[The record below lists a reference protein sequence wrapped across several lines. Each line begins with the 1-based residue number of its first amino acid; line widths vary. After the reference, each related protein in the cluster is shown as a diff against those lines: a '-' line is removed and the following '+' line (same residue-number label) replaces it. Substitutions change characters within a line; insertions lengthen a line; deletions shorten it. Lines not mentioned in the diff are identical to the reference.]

1 MADRFA
7 WRPQERQAIAL
18 DAAGVLGYLLHG
30 DPVKEPVAPLIG
42 YGGAAG
48 GGKTDTMLALGRIIN
63 DAFPGSAVTY
73 FRRTYPELEGSD
85 GPINRSMQMFHDQEG
100 KYHGNKHVW
109 KWDNGSQFYF
119 RHMATIKDMYKY
131 QGHQLHV
138 ILVDEATHFIW
149 EMIDYVI
156 TRNRNNIP
164 GLSSFAFF
172 GSNPGNVGH
181 AWFMQLFDV
190 NDNSGGS
197 QGPHQSVKITSNPNG
212 TTERVMFIPAR
223 LEDNQILMSADPD
236 YERKLRNR
244 NPELAE
250 ALRWGNWQI
259 FAGQAF
265 REWRQ
270 EKHVVEAFDIP
281 DTWPRW
287 MGIDWGY
294 GKPWAA
300 LWLTMNPDT
309 DRIYVYREL
318 YESGLSDIKQAKMIK
333 AYSGSENILVRYADP
348 SMFNEKTGDVDT
360 SDKTYSKEGVYLK
373 RGDNNR
379 IQGKRK
385 VHNLLQQILPDGYP
399 RLQVL
404 ETCVNLRRTLPALN
418 VSILRP
424 EDIDTLAED
433 HLYDALRYAVTFI
446 PMPVFQENE
455 EEKQMMS
462 DLMNRVGE
470 LL

>member
-1 MADRFA
+1 M
-7 WRPQERQAIAL
+7 
-18 DAAGVLGYLLHG
+18 DAAGVLDYLLYG
-30 DPVKEPVAPLIG
+30 GPVTEPKAPLIG

-85 GPINRSMQMFHDQEG
+85 GPINRSMQMFNDQG
-100 KYHGNKHVW
+100 GRFLGDKHVW

-138 ILVDEATHFIW
+138 ILVDEATHFLW
-149 EMIDYVI
+149 EMIDYLL
-156 TRNRNNIP
+156 TRNRNKIP
-164 GLSSFAFF
+164 NLASFAFL

-181 AWFMQLFDV
+181 SWFMQLFDV
-190 NDNSGGS
+190 HDNSGGP
-197 QGPHQSVKITSNPNG
+197 QGPHQKVKVTSNPNG
-212 TTERVMFIPAR
+212 TTERVIFIPAR
-223 LEDNQILMSADPD
+223 LEDNQILMEADPD

-265 REWRQ
+265 REWRR

-281 DTWPRW
+281 SHWPRW
-287 MGIDWGY
+287 IGIDWGY
-294 GKPWAA
+294 SKHWVS
-300 LWLTMNPDT
+300 LWFTMNPDT
-309 DRIYVYREL
+309 ERIYIYREL
-318 YESGLSDIKQAKMIK
+318 DGVGLSDISQAKMIR
-333 AYSGSENILVRYADP
+333 AYSGDERILVRYADP
-348 SMFNEKTGDVDT
+348 SMFNVKTGDVAT
-360 SDKTYSKEGVYLK
+360 SDKTYAKEKVYLT
-373 RGDNNR
+373 RGDNSR

-385 VHNLLQQILPDGYP
+385 VHNLLQQMLPDGFP
-399 RLQVL
+399 RLQVM
-404 ETCVNLRRTLPALN
+404 ETCPNTIRTIPGLN

-433 HLYDALRYAVTFI
+433 HWYDAMRYGFTFI
-446 PMPVFQENE
+446 PMPTMEEDKEEN
-455 EEKQMMS
+455 QMMN
-462 DLMNRVGE
+462 DLMIRAGE